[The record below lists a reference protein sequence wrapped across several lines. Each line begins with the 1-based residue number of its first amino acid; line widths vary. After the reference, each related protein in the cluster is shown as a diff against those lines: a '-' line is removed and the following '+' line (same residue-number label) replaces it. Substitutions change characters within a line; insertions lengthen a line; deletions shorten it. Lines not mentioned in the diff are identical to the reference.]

1 LEQEHLL
8 KNIGE
13 YEIRKYEEGDE
24 TELASL
30 FNNVYHDYA
39 GFVPRT
45 PEYWR
50 WSCLDRPDVEKEGI
64 MVVVNRGKI
73 VAYAVVGKSGN
84 IWESCFDDA
93 HDEKALLSLVLERA
107 IKYLTRVGSDLII
120 LNLPSE
126 DSVAR
131 ETCEKL
137 GLSELPPDVM
147 FLSVLDFKQLLE
159 LLCSAKK
166 DKLSGFDGDFL
177 VRFKDA
183 PSWISPFVMI
193 KFKNGQ
199 TEIKNENKSCEVLIE
214 TDTATFTSIMFGVRR
229 PLWALARFKLKIH
242 PPWKLRRVLR
252 LLSFMCL
259 DDPWFFPRSD
269 LG

>member
-1 LEQEHLL
+1 ML
-8 KNIGE
+8 KKIGE
-13 YEIRKYEEGDE
+13 YNIRTYEEGDE

-30 FNNVYHDYA
+30 FNNVYHGYG

-84 IWESCFDDA
+84 IWESCFDDVQ
-93 HDEKALLSLVLERA
+93 DKKALLSLVLEHA
-107 IKYLTRVGSDLII
+107 IEYLTRVGSDMAT
-120 LNLPSE
+120 LNLPSQ
-126 DSVAR
+126 DSAAR

-137 GLSELPPDVM
+137 GFSLLPPDVM
-147 FLSVLDFKQLLE
+147 FLSVADFKQFLE
-159 LLCSAKK
+159 LVCSSKK
-166 DKLSGFDGDFL
+166 GRSSGLDGDFL
-177 VRFKDA
+177 IRFKNA
-183 PSWISPFVMI
+183 PSWISPSIMI

-199 TEIKNENKSCEVLIE
+199 TEIENENKSYDVLIE
-214 TDTATFTSIMFGVRR
+214 TDTATFTSLVFDTTR
-229 PLWALARFKLKIH
+229 PLWALARFKLRVH
-242 PPWKLRRVLR
+242 PPWKLLRVLR
-252 LLSFMCL
+252 LFSFMRL
-259 DDPWFFPRSD
+259 DDPWFLPRSD